1 MGKRILLGGAT
12 GVVGQGV
19 VRVLLQCD
27 QVEAVSVLVSRP
39 FTALD
44 PRAQALQLT
53 DYSTTRWT
61 VWTCAAWTPA
71 CIAADR
77 GYSECRRPPTSRR
90 LWRPWKGVIV
100 GHAAANPAGYV
111 SFISGMAADPGSR
124 MMPLQVKGQAEQVLA
139 RSGLAH
145 TSLHPG
151 VLRPVL
157 GVASPHRLRRG
168 LYAVGRSP
176 VLAPAAGICPQVFT
190 STEAIRR
197 CLPRLVI
204 NRLQRPDLIKNA
216 DIAQQA
222 G

>member
-1 MGKRILLGGAT
+1 MS
-12 GVVGQGV
+12 
-19 VRVLLQCD
+19 
-27 QVEAVSVLVSRP
+27 EAVYLE
-39 FTALD
+39 A
-44 PRAQALQLT
+44 
-53 DYSTTRWT
+53 T
-61 VWTCAAWTPA
+61 VATL
-71 CIAADR
+71 
-77 GYSECRRPPTSRR
+77 E
-90 LWRPWKGVIV
+90 GVIV
-100 GHAAANPAGYV
+100 GHAAANQAGYV

-124 MMPLQVKGQAEQVLA
+124 MMPLQVKGQAEEVLA

-145 TSLHPG
+145 TSLRPG

-168 LYAVGRSP
+168 LYAVGSP

-197 CLPRLVI
+197 CVPRLVI